1 MESFSEATNK
11 NNIEQ
16 ARYFLAILN
25 LKRDEKA
32 EEYVQKYKK
41 ILK

>member
-11 NNIEQ
+11 NNNEE
-16 ARYFLAILN
+16 ARYFLALLN
-25 LKRDEKA
+25 LRRDEKA

-41 ILK
+41 VLK